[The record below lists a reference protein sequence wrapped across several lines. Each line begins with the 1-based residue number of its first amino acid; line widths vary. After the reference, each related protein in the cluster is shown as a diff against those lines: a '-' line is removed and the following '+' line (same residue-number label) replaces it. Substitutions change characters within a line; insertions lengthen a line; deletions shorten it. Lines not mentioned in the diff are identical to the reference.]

1 MLLSHNNS
9 LASEADNNFAALQ
22 QAIATFLQIKRNAFY
37 KRSYLES
44 QVFLKN
50 LTDCHDES
58 LQCCCH
64 TITRSRL
71 KLLESLVMF
80 TSLYSP

>member
-1 MLLSHNNS
+1 MHKIYTVTS
-9 LASEADNNFAALQ
+9 LTYFAAKDH
-22 QAIATFLQIKRNAFY
+22 F
-37 KRSYLES
+37 

-71 KLLESLVMF
+71 KLFESLVM
-80 TSLYSP
+80 